1 MDSLRICWWIRDFI
15 DIISVYFGQKEESS
29 KTEGIH
35 GKQPNLWFMDMII
48 INRAGGNDGNGNNN
62 GNVQTIDDLN
72 GQIPEGKK

>member
-15 DIISVYFGQKEESS
+15 DIISVYFGQKKESS

-48 INRAGGNDGNGNNN
+48 ITINPINANEEKVEYFDVTENNVEKQN
-62 GNVQTIDDLN
+62 SIN
-72 GQIPEGKK
+72 